1 MLAFCAILIAGDKQ
15 MLEKVS
21 CLLADGLIRRS
32 TAKERDRELY
42 VYGFMVT
49 LSTLFMMVSILLIGA
64 VFFDFF
70 SAALY
75 LLVFTSLR
83 VCSGGY
89 HCGTYGGCFARVQ
102 PCLCFG
108 DAGIR
113 VHPAPARAPVGFGR
127 TFAALRAL
135 YPLQY
140 AGAPSKLSNRAKS
153 GVQKP
158 ADVGRPDGFLFA
170 FDSFRHGFAAG
181 CAPGAALL
189 VRSCVDGHTGFH
201 IYGNS
206 KGTSKGGTQTCLIF
220 LRI

>member
-89 HCGTYGGCFARVQ
+89 HCGTYGGCFAVSNLAYDSVMLVSECILRLREPRWVLVGLLLLSALYILCNTPVLHPNCPIGPNRVYKSRRMSVGLTVFFSLLILLGMALL
-102 PCLCFG
+102 PDVPPARRCLC
-108 DAGIR
+108 
-113 VHPAPARAPVGFGR
+113 V
-127 TFAALRAL
+127 AALTVTLVFIFMAI
-135 YPLQY
+135 
-140 AGAPSKLSNRAKS
+140 AKVHRK
-153 GVQKP
+153 GVH
-158 ADVGRPDGFLFA
+158 
-170 FDSFRHGFAAG
+170 RH
-181 CAPGAALL
+181 
-189 VRSCVDGHTGFH
+189 V
-201 IYGNS
+201 
-206 KGTSKGGTQTCLIF
+206 
-220 LRI
+220 

>member
-89 HCGTYGGCFARVQ
+89 HCGTYGGCFAVSNLAYVSVMLVSECILRLRE
-102 PCLCFG
+102 P
-108 DAGIR
+108 
-113 VHPAPARAPVGFGR
+113 PVGFGR